1 MATQPITLTQGT
13 NFYDPNTGQNLGVIQ
28 YDPNTGAKLGQGATA
43 QYTYT
48 NTPTQNTT
56 PVMNAGNIG
65 TNALTNPTP
74 PTITDQTKILEA
86 NMKALADLEAKQA
99 QTSVDTAES
108 EKNTLKNDYQILS
121 DKVSQEGAD
130 TQTMSQELGIN
141 QKIKDYQDIIATSQS
156 QTAKYLAGIN
166 QSELNGGLASN
177 VNAQQTFLNRQNA
190 VDSMLSSSLA
200 SAKMGEITFAQSQVE
215 SAMKLKYDPLKQQLE
230 TKLKFLELNY
240 QDLSRADQKLAD
252 AKTKQWNVQ
261 MKQIETMQKEEENI
275 QSIALE
281 AAKLGASAS
290 DLSAITKATT
300 LNEAIKLSAPFM
312 ASANN
317 DIVRLDNGNTV
328 LVNKLTGKV
337 IKNLGGAKASDVIPK
352 TIVRTVAG
360 KPVDGY
366 ALQKGDDPYF
376 IAQQYGV
383 TMQELQAI
391 NPNISD
397 WNNLQVGATIN
408 VPKSDMDAFTQN
420 LLNTQGGK
428 PLTDTTI
435 QKLDKGLTV
444 LSQLGVLQANVKD
457 VKTGPI
463 VGQFKGANPWDTNA
477 QTIKASL
484 NAIVPNLARGIYG
497 EVGVLTDNDIKT
509 YSKTLPNL
517 TSTEAVRNA
526 VLYITLDMI
535 GKSISNTLSVNAA
548 AGRDVSGFVDIYTE
562 MQNTKNSILSTIPNA
577 QVPQAFQSQNTDPF
591 LNSFSPSAI
600 NSSINNSSFFNQL
613 P

>member
-1 MATQPITLTQGT
+1 MPTITQGT
-13 NFYDPNTGQNLGVIQ
+13 NFYDPNTGANLGVVQ
-28 YDPNTGAKLGQGATA
+28 YDPNTGQKLGTGQTA
-43 QYTYT
+43 QYNYSNTGT
-48 NTPTQNTT
+48 NSN
-56 PVMNAGNIG
+56 PVIQTSNIG
-65 TNALTNPTP
+65 TQPYTVPPVVPTP
-74 PTITDQTKILEA
+74 TVATELSSAYNQATA
-86 NMKALADLEAKQA
+86 GVNQA
-99 QTSVDTAES
+99 QTGVTSAET
-108 EKNTLKNDYQILS
+108 ERGQLKQDYQILA
-121 DKVSQEGAD
+121 DQLTQQTAD
-130 TQTMSQELGIN
+130 TQAKENEVGLPALSKDLQDLIN
-141 QKIKDYQDIIATSQS
+141 TSRT
-156 QTAKYLAGIN
+156 QTAQYIQGIT
-166 QSELNGGLASN
+166 QSETNGGLAAN
-177 VNAQQTFLNRQNA
+177 VNAKQSFLNRQYA
-190 VDSMLSSSLA
+190 VDAMLTNSLI
-200 SAKMGEITFAQSQVE
+200 SAKQGDITNAQAQVDRAI
-215 SAMKLKYDPLKQQLE
+215 SLKYDPIKQQIQN
-230 TKLKFLELNY
+230 KMQFLEMNY

-535 GKSISNTLSVNAA
+535 GKSISNTLNVNAA

>member
-13 NFYDPNTGQNLGVIQ
+13 NFYDPNTGQNLGTVQ
-28 YDPNTGAKLGQGATA
+28 YDPNTGQKLNAGGTA
-43 QYTYT
+43 QYNYA
-48 NTPTQNTT
+48 NTSSPS
-56 PVMNAGNIG
+56 VNASNIG
-65 TNALTNPTP
+65 ATP
-74 PTITDQTKILEA
+74 YQVPPAPVNQSAAQE
-86 NMKALADLEAKQA
+86 LASFQA
-99 QTSVDTAES
+99 QLGQQTAQAQAGVTSAE
-108 EKNTLKNDYQILS
+108 NQRNQLTQDYQILANQLVGETA
-121 DKVSQEGAD
+121 DRVSAEDQQGLP
-130 TQTMSQELGIN
+130 QLG
-141 QKIKDYQDIIATSQS
+141 KDLQDLTNLSRS
-156 QTAKYLAGIN
+156 QTAKYLQGIT
-166 QSELNGGLASN
+166 QSETAGGLASN
-177 VNAQQTFLNRQNA
+177 VNAQQSFLNRQNA
-190 VDSMLSSSLA
+190 IDSMLTNSLI
-200 SAKMGEITFAQSQVE
+200 SAKQGDIGFAQAQVDRAI
-215 SAMKLKYDPLKQQLE
+215 SLKYDPIKQQIQN
-230 TKLKFLELNY
+230 KMQFLEMNY

-261 MKQIETMQKEEENI
+261 MKQIEKLQKDEENR
-275 QSIALE
+275 QSITLE
-281 AAKLGASAS
+281 AAKLGADSET
-290 DLSAITKATT
+290 LSLMSKETT
-300 LNEAIKLSAPFM
+300 TEGVIKLAAPFM